1 MSFSL
6 ARERP
11 AIRIVFDAGSRPS
24 VRWPAVS
31 ATAFTASKSPFD
43 AIGKPASHTS
53 TPRRES
59 DFAIETFSSPV
70 IVAPG
75 LCSPSRSVVS
85 KTTRRSRSADADE
98 NARGPVRRS
107 GAAARRVALSSEVAT
122 IAEIAREPTT

>member
-6 ARERP
+6 ARDRP

-59 DFAIETFSSPV
+59 DFAIETFSS
-70 IVAPG
+70 
-75 LCSPSRSVVS
+75 
-85 KTTRRSRSADADE
+85 
-98 NARGPVRRS
+98 
-107 GAAARRVALSSEVAT
+107 
-122 IAEIAREPTT
+122 